1 MNWSDFPKIIVGA
14 LLVAA
19 FSVALVRGLMWL
31 ERAGFEAGIQ
41 DRIRLAQVEAEIYS
55 ITNRPAATPRLRTIP

>member
-14 LLVAA
+14 LLAA
-19 FSVALVRGLMWL
+19 GFLIASIRGMMWL
-31 ERAGFEAGIQ
+31 ENAGFEAGLR
-41 DRIRLAQVEAEIYS
+41 DRIRLAQVEAEIYA